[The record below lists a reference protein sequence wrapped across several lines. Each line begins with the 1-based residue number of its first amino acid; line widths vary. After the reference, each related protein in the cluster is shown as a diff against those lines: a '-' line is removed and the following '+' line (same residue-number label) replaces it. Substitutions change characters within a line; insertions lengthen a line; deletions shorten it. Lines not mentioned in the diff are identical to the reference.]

1 MPASSISA
9 SRLIGCARISPFASP
24 RRAAT
29 APSCR
34 LPRSSISSTRRCRRW
49 GAGAGTHRAC
59 WRGWSGEALL
69 SQPPPARLGWAHIF
83 SEHVA
88 VDDAVEA
95 IESVSHGDR
104 SVRFV
109 AAVTGPAAQACDA
122 PACPGQAVGR
132 MRVLLLDGAPLQLG
146 LQCTQ
151 DVNLLGAEHA
161 ACGWTLAAGGARQRK
176 LHGDGSGDE
185 RNDDELFENL
195 AILDDALLDSQSLPF
210 ESPEQ
215 LFDIPAQAIPADH
228 GECLH
233 DSLDPVRGQQAP
245 QDRLLARRSIDLA
258 HLDGEQLDLRGS
270 SGIRAVL
277 GPLDTHAAE
286 ANGQFRPTGAAVF
299 IRSRREIDLVAM
311 RFRQGCHR
319 RKQAAAAHKAAIP
332 AGTRQKMGPRVRQAR
347 PFLINVTFAVI
358 HDCDEGGLAQHSFR
372 LLPALQPAMGFLRF
386 NRKTLVVRS
395 LGGGPAPHLRIDQP
409 KALPALRINRQ
420 HGMHEQPHIAA
431 VADRAE
437 PLFAAALRLIVELAR
452 VLNREYV
459 STAGRRR
466 RKHRPV
472 RHHLRNRHGLIVKKA
487 PKPDLLRSIISKPTN
502 ADLLPLADPLDQQLA
517 DPSAS
522 FVPKI
527 AKPCLRH
534 RRPLESRWPGQ
545 NHAEFSPCK
554 RNRTATSMN
563 RTATSVPNLA
573 RRERVGV
580 KAAAVRNEAIAYPN
594 KCLRPLT
601 PALSPLG
608 LGWAHIFSEHVAVD
622 DAVEAIESVSHGDRS
637 VRFVAAV
644 TGPAAQAC
652 DAPACPGQAVGRM
665 RVLLLDGAP
674 LQLGLQCT
682 QDVNLLG
689 AEHAACGWT
698 LAAGGARQRKLHGD
712 GSGDERNDDE
722 LFENLAILD
731 DALLDSQSLPFESP
745 EQLFDIPAQA
755 IPADH
760 GECLHDSLD
769 PVRGQQAPQDR
780 LLARRSI
787 DLAHLDGEQLDLRG
801 SSGIRAVLGPLDT
814 HAAEANGQFRPT
826 GAAVFIRSR
835 REIDLVAMRFRQG
848 CHRRKQAAA
857 AHKAAIP
864 AGTRQKMGP
873 RVRQARPFLINV
885 TFAVIHDCDEGG
897 LAQHSFRLLPALQP
911 AMGFLR
917 FNRKTLVVR
926 SLGGGP
932 APHLRIDQPKALPA
946 LRINRQHGMHEQP
959 HIAAVADRAEPLFAA
974 ALRLIVELARV
985 LNREYVSTAGRR
997 RRKHRPVRHHLR
1009 NRHGLIVKKAPKPDL
1024 LRSIISKPTNA
1035 DLLPLADPLDQQLA
1049 DPSASFVPKIAKP
1062 CLRHR
1067 RPLESRWPGQ

>member
-487 PKPDLLRSIISKPTN
+487 PKPDLLRSIISKPAN

-573 RRERVGV
+573 LKGGGWRRRRRVGV
-580 KAAAVRNEAIAYPN
+580 P
-594 KCLRPLT
+594 
-601 PALSPLG
+601 PLG
-608 LGWAHIFSEHVAVD
+608 TFG
-622 DAVEAIESVSHGDRS
+622 
-637 VRFVAAV
+637 
-644 TGPAAQAC
+644 
-652 DAPACPGQAVGRM
+652 
-665 RVLLLDGAP
+665 
-674 LQLGLQCT
+674 
-682 QDVNLLG
+682 
-689 AEHAACGWT
+689 ACGVT
-698 LAAGGARQRKLHGD
+698 PHPTRHSASKTRV
-712 GSGDERNDDE
+712 N
-722 LFENLAILD
+722 
-731 DALLDSQSLPFESP
+731 AL
-745 EQLFDIPAQA
+745 
-755 IPADH
+755 
-760 GECLHDSLD
+760 
-769 PVRGQQAPQDR
+769 
-780 LLARRSI
+780 
-787 DLAHLDGEQLDLRG
+787 
-801 SSGIRAVLGPLDT
+801 
-814 HAAEANGQFRPT
+814 
-826 GAAVFIRSR
+826 
-835 REIDLVAMRFRQG
+835 
-848 CHRRKQAAA
+848 K
-857 AHKAAIP
+857 
-864 AGTRQKMGP
+864 
-873 RVRQARPFLINV
+873 
-885 TFAVIHDCDEGG
+885 
-897 LAQHSFRLLPALQP
+897 
-911 AMGFLR
+911 
-917 FNRKTLVVR
+917 
-926 SLGGGP
+926 
-932 APHLRIDQPKALPA
+932 
-946 LRINRQHGMHEQP
+946 
-959 HIAAVADRAEPLFAA
+959 
-974 ALRLIVELARV
+974 
-985 LNREYVSTAGRR
+985 AGRR
-997 RRKHRPVRHHLR
+997 PPFRGRFGEDAMSEFILPLSSVEALDPDRVGPKAANLARLAHAGLPTPGGFCLTAAAYRAQVAALGLDDLLLRFSTSPSAEARKISVEIRLALHQQPIADDISQPLIAAWRAQCATGQGGAVRSSALIEDRADANFAGQFESFLGLSDDAEFLTAVRACWAALWTSNARRYMA
-1009 NRHGLIVKKAPKPDL
+1009 NHGLDPASTAMAVLIQPTIAARASGGGLSETADGGMLLSATWGLGSAIAQGEVVPDRIVL
-1024 LRSIISKPTNA
+1024 SR
-1035 DLLPLADPLDQQLA
+1035 QG
-1049 DPSASFVPKIAKP
+1049 FVRKIEPGRKDRRDT
-1062 CLRHR
+1062 CTHR
-1067 RPLESRWPGQ
+1067 EGTA